1 MSHYLNLH
9 ASPSLSDFVRL
20 AGPNG
25 TAHRDFSGCEVLPSG
40 PRAEDCPRPVPC
52 AVECLVAWHLDSV
65 GVGVEVE
72 RW

>member
-9 ASPSLSDFVRL
+9 SSLPELISL
-20 AGPNG
+20 AGSDG
-25 TAHRDFSGCEVLPSG
+25 AAQRDFSGCEVLPSG

-52 AVECLVAWHLDSV
+52 AVECLAAWQLDSV

>member
-1 MSHYLNLH
+1 MTHYLNLH
-9 ASPSLSDFVRL
+9 ASPLPDLISL

-25 TAHRDFSGCEVLPSG
+25 NAHRDFSGCEVLPSG
-40 PRAEDCPRPVPC
+40 PAAEDCPRPVPC
-52 AVECLVAWHLDSV
+52 AVECLVAWRLSSV